1 MNGDLEGV
9 AERSDLKSNGRGFM
23 GQLTSGSGDVR
34 GINAIILPVSVVDLV
49 CQGKIP
55 SWY

>member
-1 MNGDLEGV
+1 
-9 AERSDLKSNGRGFM
+9 M
-23 GQLTSGSGDVR
+23 GQLTGGSGDVR
-34 GINAIILPVSVVDLV
+34 GINAIILPVSVADLV

>member
-1 MNGDLEGV
+1 
-9 AERSDLKSNGRGFM
+9 M
-23 GQLTSGSGDVR
+23 GQLTGGSGDVR
-34 GINAIILPVSVVDLV
+34 GIDAIILPVSVVDL